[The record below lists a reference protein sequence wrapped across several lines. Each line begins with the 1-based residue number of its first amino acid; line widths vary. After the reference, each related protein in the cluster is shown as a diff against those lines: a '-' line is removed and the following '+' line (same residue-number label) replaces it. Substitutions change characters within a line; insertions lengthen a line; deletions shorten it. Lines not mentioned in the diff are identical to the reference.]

1 MSTSIE
7 SKRVLFHRG
16 NRLEQLLFRQSKIK
30 IVDKIIVNKIKYIKN
45 KTQEQ
50 KRRTDATY
58 SIDR

>member
-30 IVDKIIVNKIKYIKN
+30 IVDKKIVNKIKYIKN

-50 KRRTDATY
+50 KRRTDSTY